1 MVFALAGD
9 STITSVFAT
18 SVSFFSSATLARGAP
33 VWPASSSGGR
43 IRLGRGRSLK
53 SAPVLKAVIGVLG
66 LDPKQLFDS
75 LSPYGEAVAWL
86 IVFAETGL
94 LLGFFLPGDSLLFT
108 AGVLAGQGKLDL
120 WLLIPGVFIGA
131 VLGSEVGYE
140 IGARVGP
147 RLFRRPDSRFFKQE
161 YVERTH
167 AFFERHGS
175 KAVLLARFVPV
186 VRTFM
191 PVMAGVGK
199 MTRRVY
205 STYNVIGA
213 LVWAVGV
220 TMLGY
225 ALGNAIG
232 GNIDNYILP
241 FIAVIILISFVPVFL
256 EWRRAKRR
264 LAAAPPATRPPVE
277 DDA

>member
-1 MVFALAGD
+1 M
-9 STITSVFAT
+9 
-18 SVSFFSSATLARGAP
+18 
-33 VWPASSSGGR
+33 
-43 IRLGRGRSLK
+43 
-53 SAPVLKAVIGVLG
+53 LKAVIGVLG

-175 KAVLLARFVPV
+175 KAVVLARFVPV
-186 VRTFM
+186 VRTFT
-191 PVMAGVGK
+191 PVMAGVGR
-199 MTRRVY
+199 MQRRVY
-205 STYNVIGA
+205 SLYNVIGA
-213 LVWAVGV
+213 LIWTVGV

-225 ALGNAIG
+225 ELGNAIG
-232 GNIDNYILP
+232 GNIDNYLLP
-241 FIAVIILISFVPVFL
+241 LIAVIVLISLLPAVL
-256 EWRRAKRR
+256 EWRRARR
-264 LAAAPPATRPPVE
+264 HAGAAPAS
-277 DDA
+277 DAGTVVPGDQG

>member
-1 MVFALAGD
+1 M
-9 STITSVFAT
+9 
-18 SVSFFSSATLARGAP
+18 
-33 VWPASSSGGR
+33 
-43 IRLGRGRSLK
+43 LK
-53 SAPVLKAVIGVLG
+53 GVIGSLS
-66 LDPKQLFDS
+66 LNPKQLFDS
-75 LSPYGEAVAWL
+75 LSPYGEVVAWL

-108 AGVLAGQGKLDL
+108 AGILAGQGKMQL
-120 WLLIPGVFIGA
+120 WLLLPGAFVGA
-131 VLGSEVGYE
+131 AVGGEVGYF
-140 IGARVGP
+140 IGERVGP
-147 RLFRRPDSRFFKQE
+147 RVFRRPDSRFFKQE

-167 AFFERHGS
+167 DFFERHGS

-191 PVMAGVGK
+191 PVMAGVGN

-213 LVWAVGV
+213 LIWAVGV
-220 TMLGY
+220 TLLGY

-241 FIAVIILISFVPVFL
+241 LIAVIIIISFVPVLL

-264 LAAAPPATRPPVE
+264 SAAAPPEPAAPPAH
-277 DDA
+277 DGP